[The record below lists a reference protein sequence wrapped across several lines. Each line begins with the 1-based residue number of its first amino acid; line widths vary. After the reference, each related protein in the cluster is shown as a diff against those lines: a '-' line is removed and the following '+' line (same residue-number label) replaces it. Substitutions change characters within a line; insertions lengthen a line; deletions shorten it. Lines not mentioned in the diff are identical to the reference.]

1 VAGSAIPDDRL
12 GRAHPRRRLTV
23 LPRDVPDPAHSR
35 HSCMSSADRQ
45 AVVVEERFP
54 GELETL
60 RADNVRLS
68 RLLKLSE
75 EQARAAHPD
84 QATLTGAP
92 ESPVNMKSAPDDKVR
107 FFLDLFR
114 CRSDVYALRW
124 ENRRDGRSGWM
135 PAIRGYWRKG
145 MNRADAP
152 YLPLTPDVVGQHLR
166 GEVHTGLYPL
176 GDDDTCWWVAA
187 DFDKEAAM
195 LDALAYMK
203 AARAYQVPAALEVSQ
218 SGRGAHVWIFFA
230 QVTSATTARTI
241 ATRLLGE
248 AFQLRGSMHLSSY
261 DRLFPSQ
268 DVHTGRGMG
277 NLIAAP
283 LNGRRRQHGTTLFL
297 DPATLEPFD
306 DQWAYLSSIARLS
319 HKDVATLVR
328 TLPEPQVGH
337 RVRRLKLPTS
347 SKIEPRPA
355 AIIRATFAARLTLT
369 ANDLGPAMIAAVK
382 HAASIRNPEFDAR
395 QRARRSTWDTP
406 RFLYSYDETADGDL
420 VLPRGLYGL
429 LTELVD
435 SAGSTLR
442 IDDMRVTG
450 ELHELGCSTQLR
462 PEQADAVRHLVEEDT
477 SVLIAAPGSG
487 KTVIACAAIAS
498 RACST
503 LVLVDR
509 KALADQWRDRLQKH
523 LGFKCGQIGGG
534 RSKTTGIVDIA
545 LLPTLARREN
555 IEVLTAGYGFVI
567 ADECHHIAASAF
579 FHVLNRIPAK
589 CWLGLTATPERRD
602 GLEDLIYHQLGSHH
616 VTLESPTAGQLPS
629 TSTDLLAPHPVLHV
643 HPTQFRY
650 TGQADPSA
658 PGGMAEIYRA
668 LIADETRL
676 DQIVADVLTAHKDGA
691 NILVLTTWIDH
702 LNAIAERLRNAG
714 MPVVVLSGQIKA
726 RQRREISQQ
735 LANHTADAGPL
746 LIVGTSSFIGE
757 GFDCPALDTLF
768 LAAPITFKNRLV
780 QYVGRITR
788 LHATKTTST
797 VHDYHDELT
806 PVLASSLRKR
816 APGYTKLGF
825 PDPRTLV

>member
-1 VAGSAIPDDRL
+1 MRS
-12 GRAHPRRRLTV
+12 
-23 LPRDVPDPAHSR
+23 
-35 HSCMSSADRQ
+35 
-45 AVVVEERFP
+45 
-54 GELETL
+54 
-60 RADNVRLS
+60 
-68 RLLKLSE
+68 
-75 EQARAAHPD
+75 
-84 QATLTGAP
+84 AP
-92 ESPVNMKSAPDDKVR
+92 EDKVR

-152 YLPLTPDVVGQHLR
+152 YLPLTPDVIGEHLR
-166 GEVHTGLYPL
+166 GEVHLGLYPL

-230 QVTSATTARTI
+230 QATSAATARSI
-241 ATRLLGE
+241 ATSLLGE
-248 AFQLRGSMHLSSY
+248 AFQLRGTMHLSSY

-268 DVHTGRGMG
+268 DIHTGRGMG

-283 LNGRRRQHGTTLFL
+283 LNGKRRQHGTTLFL

-319 HKDVATLVR
+319 HKEVATLAR
-328 TLPEPQVGH
+328 ALPDPQFGH
-337 RVRRLKLPTS
+337 RVRRLQLPTS
-347 SKIEPRPA
+347 SKIVPRPA

-406 RFLYSYDETADGDL
+406 RFLYSYDETVEGDL

-429 LTELVD
+429 LTDLVE
-435 SAGSTLR
+435 SAGSK
-442 IDDMRVTG
+442 
-450 ELHELGCSTQLR
+450 LHIEDKRAIGDCHEFICSTELR
-462 PEQADAVRHLVEEDT
+462 SEQTDAVRRLVEEDT
-477 SVLIAAPGSG
+477 SVLLAPPGFG
-487 KTVIACAAIAS
+487 KTVIACAAMAS
-498 RACST
+498 RATST

-509 KALADQWRDRLQKH
+509 KALAEQWRDRLQKH
-523 LGFKCGQIGGG
+523 LGFRCGQIGGG
-534 RSKTTGIVDIA
+534 RSKTTGVIDVA
-545 LLPTLARREN
+545 LLPTLARRNN
-555 IEVLTAGYGFVI
+555 IEDLTVNYGFVVV
-567 ADECHHIAASAF
+567 DECHHIAASAF

-589 CWLGLTATPERRD
+589 YWLGLTATPERRD

-616 VTLESPTAGQLPS
+616 VTLEGPTAGQLPS
-629 TSTDLLAPHPVLHV
+629 AGTDLLAPHPVLHV

-650 TGQADPSA
+650 TGEADPSA

-676 DQIVADVLTAHKDGA
+676 EQIVSDVLAANADGA

-702 LNAIAERLRNAG
+702 LNAIADRIRAAG
-714 MPVVVLSGQIKA
+714 VPVVVLSGQMKA

-788 LHATKTTST
+788 PHPGKAMAT

-806 PVLASSLRKR
+806 PVVASSLRKR

-825 PDPRTLV
+825 PDPRTLVQ

>member
-1 VAGSAIPDDRL
+1 
-12 GRAHPRRRLTV
+12 
-23 LPRDVPDPAHSR
+23 
-35 HSCMSSADRQ
+35 M
-45 AVVVEERFP
+45 VVEKRFP

-60 RADNVRLS
+60 RADNMRLR

-75 EQARAAHPD
+75 EQARAADPD

-92 ESPVNMKSAPDDKVR
+92 ESPVNMRSAPEDKVR
-107 FFLDLFR
+107 FFFDLFR

-152 YLPLTPDVVGQHLR
+152 YLPLTPDVIGQHLR
-166 GEVHTGLYPL
+166 GDVHIGLYPL
-176 GDDDTCWWVAA
+176 GDDDTCWWVTA
-187 DFDKEAAM
+187 DFDKQAAM

-230 QVTSATTARTI
+230 QATSAATARGI
-241 ATRLLGE
+241 ATSLLGE

-283 LNGRRRQHGTTLFL
+283 LNGKRRQHGTTLFL

-306 DQWAYLSSIARLS
+306 DQWAYLSSITRLS
-319 HKDVATLVR
+319 HKEVATLAR
-328 TLPEPQVGH
+328 SLPDPQFGH
-337 RVRRLKLPTS
+337 RVRRLQLPTS
-347 SKIEPRPA
+347 SKIVPRPA
-355 AIIRATFAARLTLT
+355 AIVRATFTSRLTLT

-420 VLPRGLYGL
+420 VLPRGLYTL
-429 LTELVD
+429 LVELID
-435 SAGSTLR
+435 SAGSTLHIADER
-442 IDDMRVTG
+442 AHG
-450 ELHELGCSTQLR
+450 ESHEFRCLTALR
-462 PEQADAVRHLVEEDT
+462 REQAGASRQLVDEDA
-477 SVLIAAPGSG
+477 SVLIAPPGSG

-498 RACST
+498 RATST
-503 LVLVDR
+503 LILVDR
-509 KALADQWRDRLQKH
+509 KALADQWRDRLYKH

-534 RSKTTGIVDIA
+534 RSKTTGVIDVA
-545 LLPTLARREN
+545 LLPTLARRDN
-555 IEVLTAGYGFVI
+555 IEELTANYGFVI
-567 ADECHHIAASAF
+567 VDECHHIAASAF
-579 FHVLNRIPAK
+579 FHVLNRVPARY
-589 CWLGLTATPERRD
+589 WLGLTATPERRD

-616 VTLESPTAGQLPS
+616 VTIDGPAAGQLPS
-629 TSTDLLAPHPVLHV
+629 ADTDLLAPHPVLCL
-643 HPTQFRY
+643 HPTKFRY

-668 LIADETRL
+668 LIADEARL
-676 DQIVADVLTAHKDGA
+676 TQIVADVLAAHTDGA
-691 NILVLTTWIDH
+691 NVLVLTTWVDH
-702 LNAIAERLRNAG
+702 LNEIAERLRNAG
-714 MPVVVLSGQIKA
+714 KSVVVLSGQMKA
-726 RQRREISQQ
+726 RQRREVSEQ
-735 LANHTADAGPL
+735 LANHTADTEPL

-788 LHATKTTST
+788 PHPTKTTAT

-806 PVLASSLRKR
+806 PVIASSLRKR

-825 PDPRTLV
+825 PDPRKLVR

>member
-1 VAGSAIPDDRL
+1 VI
-12 GRAHPRRRLTV
+12 
-23 LPRDVPDPAHSR
+23 
-35 HSCMSSADRQ
+35 
-45 AVVVEERFP
+45 VEEGFP

-60 RADNVRLS
+60 RADNVRLR
-68 RLLKLSE
+68 RLLKLSD
-75 EQARAAHPD
+75 EQARAADPD
-84 QATLTGAP
+84 QATLSGAP
-92 ESPVNMKSAPDDKVR
+92 ESPVNMRSVPEAKVR

-135 PAIRGYWRKG
+135 PAIHGYWRKG

-152 YLPLTPDVVGQHLR
+152 YLPLTPDVVDQHLR
-166 GEVHTGLYPL
+166 GEVHIGLYPL

-203 AARAYQVPAALEVSQ
+203 AARAHDVPAALEVSQ
-218 SGRGAHVWIFFA
+218 SGRGAHVWVFFA
-230 QVTSATTARTI
+230 QATSAATARSI
-241 ATRLLGE
+241 ATSLLGE
-248 AFQLRGSMHLSSY
+248 AFALRGSMHLSSY

-268 DVHTGRGMG
+268 DIHTGRGMG

-283 LNGRRRQHGTTLFL
+283 LNGKRRQHGTTLFL

-319 HKDVATLVR
+319 HKYVAVLLR
-328 TLPEPQVGH
+328 TLPDPQVGH
-337 RVRRLKLPTS
+337 RVRRLQLPTS
-347 SKIEPRPA
+347 SKIVPRPA
-355 AIIRATFAARLTLT
+355 AIIRATFISRITLT

-406 RFLYSYDETADGDL
+406 RFLYSYDETVEGDL

-429 LTELVD
+429 LTDLVE
-435 SAGSTLR
+435 SAESTLH
-442 IDDMRVTG
+442 IDDKRTIG
-450 ELHELGCSTQLR
+450 DRHEFTCSTELR
-462 PEQADAVRHLVEEDT
+462 SQQADAVQRLIEEDT
-477 SVLIAAPGSG
+477 SVLIAPPGLG

-498 RACST
+498 RAT
-503 LVLVDR
+503 AALILVDR
-509 KALADQWRDRLQKH
+509 KALADQWRDRLQRH

-534 RSKTTGIVDIA
+534 RSKTTGIIDIA
-545 LLPTLARREN
+545 LLPTLARRDN
-555 IEVLTAGYGFVI
+555 IEALTAGYGFVV

-589 CWLGLTATPERRD
+589 YWLGLTATPERRD

-616 VTLESPTAGQLPS
+616 VTLEAPTAGQLPS
-629 TSTDLLAPHPVLHV
+629 AGADLLAPHPVLYV

-650 TGQADPSA
+650 TGQADPGA

-668 LIADETRL
+668 LIADGARL
-676 DQIVADVLTAHKDGA
+676 EQITADVLSAHADCA
-691 NILVLTTWIDH
+691 NILVLTTWVDH
-702 LNAIAERLRNAG
+702 LNLIAERLRNAG
-714 MPVVVLSGQIKA
+714 KDVVVLSGQIKA
-726 RQRREISQQ
+726 RQRREISEQ
-735 LANHTADAGPL
+735 LANHTTDDGPL

-788 LHATKTTST
+788 PHVAKATAT

-825 PDPRTLV
+825 PDPKTLLR

>member
-1 VAGSAIPDDRL
+1 
-12 GRAHPRRRLTV
+12 
-23 LPRDVPDPAHSR
+23 
-35 HSCMSSADRQ
+35 M
-45 AVVVEERFP
+45 VVEEQFP

-60 RADNVRLS
+60 RADNVRLR

-75 EQARAAHPD
+75 EQARAADPD
-84 QATLTGAP
+84 QATLSGAP
-92 ESPVNMKSAPDDKVR
+92 ESPVSMRSVPEEKVR

-152 YLPLTPDVVGQHLR
+152 YLPLTPNVVDQHLR
-166 GEVHTGLYPL
+166 GEVHIGLYPL

-203 AARAYQVPAALEVSQ
+203 AARAHNVPAALEVSQ

-230 QVTSATTARTI
+230 QATSAATARSV
-241 ATRLLGE
+241 ATSLLGE

-268 DVHTGRGMG
+268 DIHTGRGMG

-283 LNGRRRQHGTTLFL
+283 LNGKRRQHGTTLFL
-297 DPATLEPFD
+297 DPATLEPFN

-319 HKDVATLVR
+319 HKDVTALLR
-328 TLPEPQVGH
+328 TLPEPQFGH
-337 RVRRLKLPTS
+337 RVRRLQLPTS
-347 SKIEPRPA
+347 SKIVPRPA
-355 AIIRATFAARLTLT
+355 AIIRATFASRLTLT

-406 RFLYSYDETADGDL
+406 RFLYSYDETAEGDL

-429 LTELVD
+429 LTDLVE
-435 SAGSTLR
+435 SAGSTLH
-442 IDDMRVTG
+442 INDKRVIG
-450 ELHELGCSTQLR
+450 DRHEFTCSTELR
-462 PEQADAVRHLVEEDT
+462 SEQADAVRRLIEEDT
-477 SVLIAAPGSG
+477 SVLIAPPGLG

-498 RACST
+498 RATST
-503 LVLVDR
+503 LILVDR

-523 LGFKCGQIGGG
+523 LEFKCGQIGGG
-534 RSKTTGIVDIA
+534 RSKTTGIIDIA
-545 LLPTLARREN
+545 LLPTLARRDN
-555 IEVLTAGYGFVI
+555 IEALTAGYGFVV

-589 CWLGLTATPERRD
+589 YWLGLTATPERRD

-616 VTLESPTAGQLPS
+616 VTLEGPTAGQLPS
-629 TSTDLLAPHPVLHV
+629 AGTDLLAPHPVLHV

-668 LIADETRL
+668 LIADEARL
-676 DQIVADVLTAHKDGA
+676 EQIIANVLSAHDDGA

-702 LNAIAERLRNAG
+702 LNVIAERLRNAG
-714 MPVVVLSGQIKA
+714 KDVVVLSGQMKA
-726 RQRREISQQ
+726 RQRREISEQ
-735 LANHTADAGPL
+735 LANHTAEAGPL

-757 GFDCPALDTLF
+757 GFDCPTLDTLF

-788 LHATKTTST
+788 PHAAKTTAT

-825 PDPRTLV
+825 PDPRTLIR